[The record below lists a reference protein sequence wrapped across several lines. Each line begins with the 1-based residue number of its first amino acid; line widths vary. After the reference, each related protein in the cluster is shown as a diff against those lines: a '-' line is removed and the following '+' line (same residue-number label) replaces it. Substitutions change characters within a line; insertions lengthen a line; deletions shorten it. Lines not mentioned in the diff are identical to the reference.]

1 MANNVEKFV
10 IDLGFSADDLNKL
23 KSLLRL
29 QQQSQKAAKVHNK
42 QQRDAQAKE
51 LAFKRKQLQIQ
62 KLLTK
67 AEKEGVDVGKYKR
80 SIAATKK
87 IATLEKTRIEL
98 DKAHFEAKTANDK
111 KRAAAK
117 KKELN
122 VEKKITAEVVKQKQ
136 FNNMPPKSA
145 FQSSQRRKEAAR
157 DQDTYNNVRVRQ
169 IELRARK
176 AGLSE
181 EDVRQFKRQAE
192 LAKGNRAEFAKLNQT
207 ISEYAYKQRQ
217 ATMQTRKANL
227 AMQGLNDS
235 TRHMIRSYASLFAV
249 LATAQ
254 SINTVGQ
261 KFEAMQS
268 AMLAATGTSQEASQE
283 IEFLDKMT
291 SRLGLSL
298 LDTSDAYTKFLFA
311 SKGKLDQ
318 SETRE
323 LFEGLSELGT
333 TLGVSKE
340 RMKLSMN
347 AITQMMNKGKISSEE
362 LRLQLAESL
371 PGAIQIFARSI
382 GKSEAELFK
391 MMENGELLAADV
403 LPKVAKEMKAVAAV
417 GLESK
422 LDTLRVAQGQ
432 FFNELEKAQKTIF
445 DGGFS
450 DGLKDL
456 FQTLTAFAREN
467 QEALEGLGKVFKTV
481 FNLIEGVVKVV
492 VPVIATLAETFGNL
506 HDSMTEAFGEDSI
519 KNIGTQMSFLLLI
532 LRPVYAAAVAILGV
546 FDEIAALFTS
556 GKVGMLEVA
565 LGKDIDFNKANI
577 SGGEMLSSL
586 SSPTEA
592 FMTARK
598 MFDSSGSSETWAK
611 SFDRNQISNPLKVE
625 VRMEEGL
632 EAKINEV
639 TTKSN
644 GTYILSGAH

>member
-1 MANNVEKFV
+1 
-10 IDLGFSADDLNKL
+10 
-23 KSLLRL
+23 
-29 QQQSQKAAKVHNK
+29 
-42 QQRDAQAKE
+42 
-51 LAFKRKQLQIQ
+51 
-62 KLLTK
+62 
-67 AEKEGVDVGKYKR
+67 
-80 SIAATKK
+80 
-87 IATLEKTRIEL
+87 
-98 DKAHFEAKTANDK
+98 
-111 KRAAAK
+111 
-117 KKELN
+117 
-122 VEKKITAEVVKQKQ
+122 
-136 FNNMPPKSA
+136 
-145 FQSSQRRKEAAR
+145 
-157 DQDTYNNVRVRQ
+157 
-169 IELRARK
+169 
-176 AGLSE
+176 
-181 EDVRQFKRQAE
+181 
-192 LAKGNRAEFAKLNQT
+192 
-207 ISEYAYKQRQ
+207 
-217 ATMQTRKANL
+217 
-227 AMQGLNDS
+227 
-235 TRHMIRSYASLFAV
+235 
-249 LATAQ
+249 
-254 SINTVGQ
+254 
-261 KFEAMQS
+261 
-268 AMLAATGTSQEASQE
+268 
-283 IEFLDKMT
+283 
-291 SRLGLSL
+291 
-298 LDTSDAYTKFLFA
+298 
-311 SKGKLDQ
+311 
-318 SETRE
+318 
-323 LFEGLSELGT
+323 
-333 TLGVSKE
+333 
-340 RMKLSMN
+340 
-347 AITQMMNKGKISSEE
+347 
-362 LRLQLAESL
+362 
-371 PGAIQIFARSI
+371 
-382 GKSEAELFK
+382 
-391 MMENGELLAADV
+391 
-403 LPKVAKEMKAVAAV
+403 MKAVAAV

>member
-122 VEKKITAEVVKQKQ
+122 VEKQITAEVVKQKQ

-145 FQSSQRRKEAAR
+145 FQASQRRKEAAR
-157 DQDTYNNVRVRQ
+157 DQDIYNNVRVRQ

-181 EDVRQFKRQAE
+181 DDVRQLKKQAE
-192 LAKGNRAEFAKLNQT
+192 LAKGNRAEFARLNQT

-235 TRHMIRSYASLFAV
+235 TRHMIRSYASLYAV

-432 FFNELEKAQKTIF
+432 FFNELEKSANTVFK
-445 DGGFS
+445 GGFAE
-450 DGLKDL
+450 GLKEL
-456 FQTLTAFAREN
+456 FQTMTISIREN
-467 QEALEGLGKVFKTV
+467 GDTLKNFGEIFRTIFLGLDSIYQVASPVIMAIIDVIGTLAGGLDEAFGDNTVEKVTKAVTAITIALSPLLRIVTAVAAAFDFLLSFFQDDKM
-481 FNLIEGVVKVV
+481 NLIE
-492 VPVIATLAETFGNL
+492 
-506 HDSMTEAFGEDSI
+506 
-519 KNIGTQMSFLLLI
+519 
-532 LRPVYAAAVAILGV
+532 RY
-546 FDEIAALFTS
+546 
-556 GKVGMLEVA
+556 
-565 LGKDIDFNKANI
+565 LGKDIDLTK
-577 SGGEMLSSL
+577 SGYSVWEAIPNPYTAGKIAWNNLTGSTPSM
-586 SSPTEA
+586 PTA
-592 FMTARK
+592 
-598 MFDSSGSSETWAK
+598 GSS
-611 SFDRNQISNPLKVE
+611 NQTNNFTIQSTDPKLAAEE
-625 VRMEEGL
+625 VS
-632 EAKINEV
+632 K
-639 TTKSN
+639 
-644 GTYILSGAH
+644 ILSVYSQGGFNAGGG